1 MPARA
6 RNRPANS
13 SAPNAYERIDRAI
26 IWLTLAALFIV
37 PLIFSFFDIVSTFTE
52 LKLIVLHLAA
62 GSIAILWLWQI
73 VLQRLDSRSA
83 TNNELNWDLVNW
95 AGRNPARWALIAAG
109 GWVFA
114 QLAATLLSPLPVISF
129 FGGDEARSGYNL
141 YDSLSLTVIFL
152 SVALRFRTRRN
163 LELLTYTLISTGT
176 IAAAYGIAQHFGW
189 DPIGGNA
196 GQTRVLAS
204 FGNTL
209 NFGGYMVMTI
219 PATLAFASKRFDRK
233 WLWVAIIIGS
243 LGLQIA
249 GIWFTGSR
257 GPFVAVVAS
266 IITFF
271 AIAAALGTTKQTL
284 RSLAFLAISSVIA
297 AIIVALPSP
306 QGDIGLERAL
316 SIGDQFN
323 PGGTSTDIGGGL
335 SGRFNI
341 WGSTLQLA
349 TSWDVPVEESVFTSA
364 LRPLFGFGPDMLI
377 YSFPFKGQP
386 QSGLGMVDHA
396 HNYELQLLMEQGFIG
411 LISFLFMAGLL
422 TVAIFAVV
430 RRMRS
435 AGRGID
441 STGIIVLALL
451 PAFLGKMVELQSGV
465 ARISDL
471 TMNFA
476 LFGAVIAI
484 YEIVNLQLN
493 PDEPKTTRTSASTS
507 SNLAF
512 SASNQML
519 IGSSVIAAIVISA
532 VVLTTFIGWDVRR
545 ISASAALAAGHDD
558 PVLDKRA
565 KVWADAQAKAPERES
580 FTFHLFNEYH
590 KVAIE
595 QKALGNDEEAL
606 RLLNVG
612 RNMLLEYEK
621 RDPFELDTQIGLS
634 KITATLASWGYLEF
648 AQELADRSQ
657 KIADTYPSY
666 PTLVGTAATAMT
678 SVGLH
683 ELAIEFAERAIATEP
698 TTRPWAKAWYAK
710 GRALF
715 NLGRDDEAIAA
726 LTTATEKEPGAEGA
740 LLAHQVLAQ
749 IYKAYGDDALY
760 DLHTELG
767 QGDIT
772 VQE

>member
-1 MPARA
+1 
-6 RNRPANS
+6 
-13 SAPNAYERIDRAI
+13 
-26 IWLTLAALFIV
+26 
-37 PLIFSFFDIVSTFTE
+37 
-52 LKLIVLHLAA
+52 
-62 GSIAILWLWQI
+62 
-73 VLQRLDSRSA
+73 
-83 TNNELNWDLVNW
+83 
-95 AGRNPARWALIAAG
+95 
-109 GWVFA
+109 
-114 QLAATLLSPLPVISF
+114 
-129 FGGDEARSGYNL
+129 
-141 YDSLSLTVIFL
+141 
-152 SVALRFRTRRN
+152 
-163 LELLTYTLISTGT
+163 
-176 IAAAYGIAQHFGW
+176 
-189 DPIGGNA
+189 
-196 GQTRVLAS
+196 
-204 FGNTL
+204 
-209 NFGGYMVMTI
+209 
-219 PATLAFASKRFDRK
+219 
-233 WLWVAIIIGS
+233 
-243 LGLQIA
+243 
-249 GIWFTGSR
+249 
-257 GPFVAVVAS
+257 
-266 IITFF
+266 
-271 AIAAALGTTKQTL
+271 
-284 RSLAFLAISSVIA
+284 
-297 AIIVALPSP
+297 
-306 QGDIGLERAL
+306 
-316 SIGDQFN
+316 
-323 PGGTSTDIGGGL
+323 
-335 SGRFNI
+335 
-341 WGSTLQLA
+341 
-349 TSWDVPVEESVFTSA
+349 
-364 LRPLFGFGPDMLI
+364 MLI

-386 QSGLGMVDHA
+386 QSGLGIVDHA

-411 LISFLFMAGLL
+411 LISFLLMAGLL
-422 TVAIFAVV
+422 SITVFAVV

-493 PDEPKTTRTSASTS
+493 PDEPKTTRTFPSTS

-519 IGSSVIAAIVISA
+519 MGSSLIAAIVISA

-565 KVWADAQAKAPERES
+565 KAWADAQAKAPERES
-580 FTFHLFNEYH
+580 FTFHLFEEYH
-590 KVAIE
+590 KVAKE